1 MCAFKLLL
9 FLGAVVTVRTGP
21 AWIHEKVD
29 SEDHAW
35 ETITER
41 INVRTTPSGRIVF
54 SDDPQHIE
62 ENVNV
67 EDSTNIINSDIFG
80 EFEIR
85 NFNDN
90 TDDDD
95 IVEPVAAVEATCHNN
110 TDYCLD
116 PPLYPGR
123 NIHDAVEKSG
133 NIIKSMFFHHKPIL
147 LRSSFDIFN
156 ATYDDYDYNSIE
168 EDDETYNNV
177 CEMETDFIR
186 PRVAKNIDGEFK
198 FIVNLP
204 MDDDKFVQ
212 IVRVGH
218 CVGAGLECGGG
229 DIFSE
234 SVTMCKQN
242 YMEHKLVAANT
253 AGDEVIIDTFRFPSC
268 CTCHV
273 RPDNIY

>member
-21 AWIHEKVD
+21 AWVHDEDD
-29 SEDHAW
+29 SEERPW
-35 ETITER
+35 ETLAER
-41 INVRTTPSGRIVF
+41 INVGTTPSSRIMF
-54 SDDPQHIE
+54 TGDPQHIE

-67 EDSTNIINSDIFG
+67 EDSTTIINSDIFV
-80 EFEIR
+80 ENEIEDC
-85 NFNDN
+85 NDDN
-90 TDDDD
+90 DDDT
-95 IVEPVAAVEATCHNN
+95 IVEPVDVTEATCDNN
-110 TDYCLD
+110 SEYCVD

-133 NIIKSMFFHHKPIL
+133 QLIKSMFVHHNPIV
-147 LRSSFDIFN
+147 LRNSFDIFN
-156 ATYDDYDYNSIE
+156 ATYDDYADNSIE
-168 EDDETYNNV
+168 EVDETYNNV
-177 CEMETDFIR
+177 CEMETDFIM

-212 IVRVGH
+212 LVRVGR

-229 DIFSE
+229 EIFSE

-242 YMEHKLVAANT
+242 YLEHKLVAVNT
-253 AGDEVIIDTFRFPSC
+253 AGDEVIIDTFKFPSC

-273 RPDNIY
+273 RSDNLY